1 MLVKTYLF
9 VLPMNNLFEQE
20 RIARIDGDIKKL
32 EEIQHNI
39 IMSCTSDD
47 EVIQTLRT
55 LINKRKQEPDCMKKL
70 IKTVFSMNKN
80 VEFLKNLLNRV
91 IEGRIFLED
100 ERIDI
105 AEYIKN
111 TLGNNISESY
121 GLIKDIPVETF
132 TTISERKRNNFLF
145 EQFRLSL
152 LLKKFE
158 DSELITRRIRKGYLS
173 NDERKIFLNYCILLR
188 IAQSRFIEASTLFLE
203 LNEIDESRK
212 YIVLGSLYCIISSC
226 LIEERNIV
234 EEKTELL
241 KKFRDLKDNDET
253 MRTFLKKFTSD
264 LVIDFNIIDH
274 INEVVSKYEESIDRS
289 ILIKSITEHNFFV
302 ISKFFSKIEISQM
315 SELMN
320 IDENE
325 LVLFISEMVNS
336 KFISTKINQVQGLV
350 NFENKKWNDSI
361 DNVLDKIVLASYLIH
376 KESISK
382 Q

>member
-132 TTISERKRNNFLF
+132 TTISERMRNNFLF

>member
-1 MLVKTYLF
+1 
-9 VLPMNNLFEQE
+9 MNNLFEQE

-132 TTISERKRNNFLF
+132 TTISERMRNNFLF